1 MFSTFDIIH
10 NSSEKVFNRGAS
22 IAELEDSISSRS
34 FTAGKQRCEISADVR
49 SSSGIAEHF
58 HAYLAT
64 DPQIQTI
71 IDYECTCPAARK
83 SSELCKHCVALAM
96 TFKKEPETF
105 NGFAE
110 HDKIR
115 TSFSLKEFIS
125 ETPKRSDLRLDAKSA
140 HLVPTLVYEFDRWF
154 LRLDIEAFEVKYV
167 VADIFEFAQAIINQS
182 YFSYGKRLGFVHDP
196 VAFDDTSLKIASLVV
211 EKVRAGA
218 VPRRELELADDDV
231 VQFLD
236 VMGKEAFAFEDV
248 TYGNDYESVS
258 ILSEN
263 PQITLR
269 IAEIED
275 DAYEIVRDDRLIVA
289 TSPGSSYV
297 IMDGTAYECT
307 TDFSRCA
314 NFLKEV
320 YCSQRDDSILLS
332 REDAPEF
339 CAKVLP
345 ALEKCMS
352 VSVPAT
358 LDELRPKDASFF
370 FYLDKVGRGRSERIE
385 CRLAVD
391 YGQGE
396 KDLLGPA
403 EEDAAS
409 IATENAARIRAPKPE
424 RYKDEGAEEGACAL
438 VFEYF
443 DMSMCIPLD
452 DEFAAGEFLYM
463 GLPRFR
469 QMGTIF
475 TTPAF
480 ERLITD
486 KKASVH
492 IGLSLSGDL
501 IDLNIH
507 STDLSSEELAALLT
521 SYKQKKKFHRLQDGS
536 IASLETMD
544 LNYLNRMSSDLG
556 IKPKDIAQGK
566 IELPTYAAFLLDREY
581 SHAHRDASFQDY
593 VDRFDDEKLYEVDPP
608 KTLNAE
614 LRKYQLEGMRWF
626 AKLSSIGFGGI
637 LADEMGLGKTLQ
649 AIAYL
654 LYMKPQNGEDV
665 APSLVVCPAS
675 LVYNWLEEVSRFAPT
690 LKCVAI
696 DGPKSQRRL
705 RREEPEVDLMIASY
719 DAVRMDADQFA
730 EIGFSSV
737 ILDEA
742 QFIKNHAT
750 KTTRAVK
757 RLCGRHRFA
766 LTGTPIENRLSEIW
780 SIFDF
785 LMPGF
790 LGTYAQF
797 RTRFEM
803 DILGGNE
810 EVADHFQALVS
821 PFVLRRL
828 KSDVLTDLPDKQ
840 ESVVYVTLDGEQR
853 KLYDACA
860 QNLRHELLAQRKDA
874 KNRKRGAAKKDVQG
888 LKVDILAELMRLRE
902 VALEPSLV
910 YSNYDNGSSKTAA
923 VIELVSEAVR
933 SGKKALVFS
942 QFTSYLDILK
952 KHLDEEGLAYYEI
965 TGSTSKRTRIDLV
978 NDFNE
983 NDVPVF
989 LISLKAGGTGLN
1001 LIGASVVIHADP
1013 WWNAAAIEQATDRAH
1028 RIGQTDMVS
1037 VYKVIAK
1044 GTIEER
1050 ILKLQQKKTE
1060 LAESVVTKNSLSSL
1074 SSLTREELESL
1085 LFD

>member
-10 NSSEKVFNRGAS
+10 NSSEKVFNRGTS
-22 IAELEDSISSRS
+22 IAELDDSVSLRS

-64 DPQIQTI
+64 DPKIQSI
-71 IDYECTCPAARK
+71 VDYECTCPAARK
-83 SSELCKHCVALAM
+83 SSGLCKHCVALAL
-96 TFKKEPETF
+96 TFKKEPDTF
-105 NGFAE
+105 NGFSG
-110 HDKIR
+110 HDKVR
-115 TSFSLKEFIS
+115 TSFSLKEFIAK
-125 ETPKRSDLRLDAKSA
+125 TPKRSDLRLEPGSA
-140 HLVPTLVYEFDRWF
+140 HLIPTLRYDFDRWL
-154 LRLDIEAFEVKYV
+154 LRLDIEAFDVKYV
-167 VADIFEFAQAIINQS
+167 IADIFEFAQAMMDQS
-182 YFSYGKRLGFVHDP
+182 YYSYGKRLGFVHDTQ
-196 VAFDDTSLKIASLVV
+196 AFDETSLKIAALIVD
-211 EKVRAGA
+211 KVRAGA
-218 VPRRELELADDDV
+218 IPRREMDLADDDV
-231 VQFLD
+231 VRFLD
-236 VMGKEAFAFEDV
+236 AMGNGAFLFEDA
-248 TYGNDYESVS
+248 TFGNDCEPVSV
-258 ILSEN
+258 LAEN

-269 IAEIED
+269 IIQIED
-275 DAYEIVRDDRLIVA
+275 DAYEMVRDDRLIVA
-289 TSPGSSYV
+289 ASPERCYV
-297 IMDGTAYECT
+297 FMDGTAFRCT
-307 TDFSRCA
+307 VDFNRCA
-314 NFLKEV
+314 IFLKEV

-332 REDAPEF
+332 KEDATDF

-345 ALEKCMS
+345 SLEKCLS
-352 VSVPAT
+352 VSIPDS
-358 LDELRPKDASFF
+358 LDDLRPKDANFI
-370 FYLDKVGRGRSERIE
+370 FYLDRAGRGRTERIE
-385 CRLAVD
+385 CKLAVD

-396 KDLLGPA
+396 HDLLVPA
-403 EEDAAS
+403 DEAGSEGAQSGTDS
-409 IATENAARIRAPKPE
+409 IRASKTE
-424 RYKDEGAEEGACAL
+424 RYKDDEAEDGVCSL

-443 DMSMCIPLD
+443 DMNMCIPLD
-452 DEFAAGEFLYM
+452 DEYAAGVFLYE
-463 GLPRFR
+463 GLARFR

-480 ERLITD
+480 ERLIAD
-486 KKASVH
+486 KKSNVQ

-501 IDLNIH
+501 IDLDIH
-507 STDLSSEELAALLT
+507 STDLSNEELAALLK
-521 SYKQKKKFHRLQDGS
+521 SYRQKKKFHKLQDGS

-544 LNYLNRMSSDLG
+544 LGYLDRMSADLG
-556 IKPKDIAQGK
+556 IKPNDIAKGT

-581 SHAHRDASFQDY
+581 SQAHRDASFQDY
-593 VDRFDDEKLYEVDPP
+593 VDRFDDESLYEVNPP
-608 KTLNAE
+608 KSLKAK

-626 AKLSSIGFGGI
+626 AKLASIGFGGI

-654 LYMKPQNGEDV
+654 LYMNSKNGE
-665 APSLVVCPAS
+665 PSLVVCPAS
-675 LVYNWLEEVSRFAPT
+675 LVYNWLEEVSRFAPSLT
-690 LKCVAI
+690 CVAI

-705 RREEPEVDLMIASY
+705 KREDPSVDLMIASY
-719 DAVRMDADQFA
+719 DTVRMDAEQFA
-730 EIGFSSV
+730 EMEFSSV

-757 RLCGRHRFA
+757 RLCAQHRFA

-797 RTRFEM
+797 RTRFEI

-810 EVADHFQALVS
+810 DVAAHFQALVS

-853 KLYDACA
+853 KLYDACE

-874 KNRKRGAAKKDVQG
+874 KKKRHGAAKKDIQG
-888 LKVDILAELMRLRE
+888 IQVDVLAELMRLRE

-910 YSNYDNGSSKTAA
+910 YSNYNAGSSKTAA
-923 VIELVSEAVR
+923 VMELVSEAVN

-952 KHLDEEGLAYYEI
+952 KHLDEEGLAYYVI
-965 TGSTSKRTRIDLV
+965 TGSTSKRARIDLV

-983 NDVPVF
+983 NEVPVF

-1028 RIGQTDMVS
+1028 RIGQTEMVS

-1050 ILKLQQKKTE
+1050 ILKLQEKKTE
-1060 LAESVVTKNSLSSL
+1060 LAESVVAKNSLTSL